1 MVAVLEADVFRLGT
15 GFEDLGAAAEFKVF
29 DERDG
34 IAFNQDVA
42 VGVLN
47 DTGGFRRSF
56 LGPLVAAS
64 GAFPVV
70 GVAENVIDGAGGARR
85 VAHVGSDE
93 RV

>member
-1 MVAVLEADVFRLGT
+1 MVAVLEADVFRLSS

-70 GVAENVIDGAGGARR
+70 GVAENVIDGAGGAGR
-85 VAHVGSDE
+85 VAHVESD
-93 RV
+93 

>member
-1 MVAVLEADVFRLGT
+1 MVAVLEADVFRLSS
-15 GFEDLGAAAEFKVF
+15 GFEDLRAAAEFKIF

>member
-1 MVAVLEADVFRLGT
+1 MDAVLEADVFRLSS

-70 GVAENVIDGAGGARR
+70 GVAENVIDGAGGAGR
-85 VAHVGSDE
+85 VAHVESD
-93 RV
+93 